1 MLNRDDLIFCASNLL
16 HAPLVDKIAAAAA
29 GGFRGISL
37 WPSDY
42 HGARATGMS
51 DEDVR
56 LLLDDNGVEIA
67 DLDTLVTWLPGSAP
81 SPDLSA
87 RDRLN
92 FAAGID
98 EFFAI
103 AERLGAQSI
112 NLAQGAGPRLAF
124 EPIVEA
130 FARVCDRAAE
140 HGLTALLEFM
150 PFSDVANLDDARAV
164 VDAAQRPNAGIMFDS
179 WHHFRST
186 GDEKQIRAAT
196 CSTIR
201 GIQIGDAPGTPEP
214 DLIRAA
220 MTARRAPGEGDVP
233 LCAWIRAMR
242 ESGCT
247 APLGVEIFNVEL
259 AAQPPAQVGRAL
271 GSAIRHLIA
280 LASESSSNRTET
292 RD

>member
-1 MLNRDDLIFCASNLL
+1 VLNSDDLIFCASNLL
-16 HAPLVDKIAAAAA
+16 HASLVDKIVAASA

-42 HGARATGMS
+42 HGARASGMS
-51 DEDVR
+51 DEEIR
-56 LLLDDNGVEIA
+56 ILLDDHGIEIA

-98 EFFAI
+98 EFFEI
-103 AERLGAQSI
+103 AENLGAQSI
-112 NLAQGAGPRLAF
+112 NLAQGTSPRLDF
-124 EPIVEA
+124 EQIVEA
-130 FARVCDRAAE
+130 FIRVCDQAAE
-140 HGLTALLEFM
+140 HGLMALLEFM
-150 PFSDVANLDDARAV
+150 PFSDVATLDDARAIV
-164 VDAAQRPNAGIMFDS
+164 VAAQRPNAGIMFDS
-179 WHHFRST
+179 WHHFRSN
-186 GDEKQIRAAT
+186 GNEQQIRSAS

-201 GIQIGDAPGTPEP
+201 GIQIGDAPWTPEP

-220 MTARRAPGEGDVP
+220 MTARRIPGEGDIP
-233 LCAWIRAMR
+233 LSAWIRAIR
-242 ESGCT
+242 DGGCM

-259 AAQPPAQVGRAL
+259 AARPPAQAGKAL

-280 LASESSSNRTET
+280 SASERDPIPENT